1 MYGKEKTHKYLAVTN
16 VDRSKKD
23 HKIDTYSQK
32 KNLRTVP
39 ALMIDETKVVHLKL
53 VLPFVEKSCPAHPQ
67 CLLYR
72 NVWTRNETL

>member
-39 ALMIDETKVVHLKL
+39 ALMIDETKVVLSKL
-53 VLPFVEKSCPAHPQ
+53 VLPFVGMSCLINSQ

-72 NVWTRNETL
+72 NIWTLNETL

>member
-23 HKIDTYSQK
+23 HKSDTYVQ
-32 KNLRTVP
+32 NLRTLP
-39 ALMIDETKVVHLKL
+39 ALLIDETNVVHLKL
-53 VLPFVEKSCPAHPQ
+53 VLPFVGKSCPAHSQ

-72 NVWTRNETL
+72 NIWTRNETL

>member
-53 VLPFVEKSCPAHPQ
+53 VLPFNLSKRLIPNA
-67 CLLYR
+67 YFIMI
-72 NVWTRNETL
+72 